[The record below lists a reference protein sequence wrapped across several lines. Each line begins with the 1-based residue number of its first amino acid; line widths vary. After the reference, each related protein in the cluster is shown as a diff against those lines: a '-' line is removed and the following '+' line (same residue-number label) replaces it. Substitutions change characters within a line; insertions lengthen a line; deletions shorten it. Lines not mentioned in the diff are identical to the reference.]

1 MSNNFITIVDRICN
15 KSPLQRKKL
24 ESYLSTMDAVFF
36 QEAEIFVS
44 KYLSYLANQGITIDF
59 AIESYLD
66 MVKKM
71 MRCQVEF
78 MKTGR
83 YPAFNSAKRIASL
96 YTDEE
101 KMKSYLFGLAL
112 SQFLWGTHYQIF
124 KFFQSKISE
133 LCSHVKSY
141 LEIGPGHGLF
151 LYKVLEYLEKRSTIV
166 AVDISPVAI
175 SVTQS
180 IMEYF
185 FPQRATDIIYYTE
198 DMQKLNLDNKYDFI
212 TMGEVLEHVNC
223 PEKLLLKLFS
233 LLNEKGHAFIST
245 CVNCPAVDHVYQ
257 FKTIDE
263 IRKLLAAYGFEIED
277 ELILPV
283 ERLPMNE
290 VIEKK
295 ITINYCSLVKKAT
308 A

>member
-1 MSNNFITIVDRICN
+1 MYNNFKAIVDKICH

-24 ESYLSTMDAVFF
+24 ESYLSTMGDSFF
-36 QEAEIFVS
+36 QEAEIFIT
-44 KYLSYLANQGITIDF
+44 KYIDYLANQGVTIDF

-71 MRCQVEF
+71 MKCQIEF
-78 MKTGR
+78 LKTGS
-83 YPAFNSAKRIASL
+83 YPVFDSSEAMASV
-96 YTDEE
+96 YTDEK

-124 KFFQSKISE
+124 KFFQSKIKGLHSQ
-133 LCSHVKSY
+133 VNSY

-151 LYKVLEYLEKRSTIV
+151 LYSALEYLDKNSNII

-175 SVTQS
+175 TVTRS

-185 FPQRATDIIYYTE
+185 LPQRSNDIIYYSE
-198 DMQKLNLDNKYDFI
+198 DMQKLNLDNKFDFI
-212 TMGEVLEHVNC
+212 TMGEVLEHVDC
-223 PEKLLLKLFS
+223 PDKLVAKLS
-233 LLNEKGHAFIST
+233 YLLNEKGHAFIST
-245 CVNCPAVDHVYQ
+245 CVNCPAIDHVYQ
-257 FKTIDE
+257 FTSINE
-263 IRKLLAAYGFEIED
+263 IRKLITAYGLNIED

-283 ERLPMNE
+283 ENLPMNE
-290 VIEKK
+290 IVEKK